1 MNLSKSMTPATS
13 FDDGW
18 FSRLG
23 LAGLYLFAFS
33 SSAST
38 AGASLGLTLLA
49 VGSVF
54 VIVHQRQ
61 WFARDQVIQ
70 LNLLLIAY
78 LLALASWSTLQ
89 HPETST
95 RQWNSVRELA
105 MLSFP
110 IVGLWVAQNEM
121 RARRVL
127 LVALVGFVLEL
138 VVHALEDQADFLR
151 AVNEDPTLFRYTFH
165 KSAATIGLFAA
176 VTLLGL
182 GIFFRSMLGNSSQRW
197 WFSLRF
203 ALWLGAVLL
212 TGYALLISWSRAS
225 WLALLVSALIAIP
238 ASLLRLKRYT
248 GTSSRRQIVIAA
260 ALLLSLIISGYFIA
274 DRIGDR
280 LAFEQDSYS
289 RLLSGDIETL
299 DDKSVG
305 SRARMLVYGFQLWQQ
320 KPWFGWAPARTDLM
334 LDTHP
339 HAALHQF
346 DHLHNTYLELA
357 VRLGMVGLIL
367 VLAIVWLSLYRL
379 WQRYRQ
385 GLIQPDTFWFLAG
398 SLGLFAI
405 WSAFDVRFD
414 HSDGR
419 HFWLLLGG
427 VIYGLGLPAKR
438 VQASLSPE

>member
-1 MNLSKSMTPATS
+1 MTPATS

-33 SSAST
+33 FSAST
-38 AGASLGLTLLA
+38 AGASLGLAMLA
-49 VGSVF
+49 AGSVF
-54 VIVHQRQ
+54 VIAHHRQ
-61 WFARDQVIQ
+61 WFARDKIIQ

-89 HPETST
+89 HPETAP
-95 RQWNSVRELA
+95 RQWSSVRELA

-110 IVGLWVAQNEM
+110 VVGLWVAQNEA

-127 LVALVGFVLEL
+127 LVALVGFGLEL
-138 VVHALEDQADFLR
+138 VVHGLEDQADFLR
-151 AVNEDPTLFRYTFH
+151 AINEDPILFRYTFH

-182 GIFFRSMLGNSSQRW
+182 VIFFRSLLGNSSHRW
-197 WFSLRF
+197 WFSLRLI
-203 ALWLGAVLL
+203 LWLGAVLL

-225 WLALLVSALIAIP
+225 WLALLVSVLIAVP
-238 ASLLRLKRYT
+238 ASWFRLQRST
-248 GTSSRRQIVIAA
+248 STSSRRQILIAA
-260 ALLLSLIISGYFIA
+260 AVLLSLMISGYFIA

-289 RLLSGDIETL
+289 KLFSGDIETL

-305 SRARMLVYGFQLWQQ
+305 SRARMLVYGFQLWEQ
-320 KPWFGWAPARTDLM
+320 KLLFGWGPARTDLM
-334 LDTHP
+334 LDAHP
-339 HAALHQF
+339 NAALHHF
-346 DHLHNTYLELA
+346 DHLHNSYLELA

-398 SLGLFAI
+398 SLGLFTI

-427 VIYGLGLPAKR
+427 VIYGLGLPAQR
-438 VQASLSPE
+438 VKSSLSPE